1 MIIVSTINALVI
13 ALGIS
18 IILNIIEFRKI
29 EKGKLFCTFF
39 GIFIIFNNQ
48 SGSINIMYSN
58 QLLSVILIGILEY
71 LDNGNFLKGIINGG
85 IALILC
91 TIASSLI
98 NPFIYGDKWVY
109 NSYVQIFLTII
120 TVIAAI
126 QLAFFFRKIYV
137 VLKQYNINQVSWKV
151 ISMILILIIGG
162 LSAYIAIIP
171 REVISEEGK
180 LTIYHYG
187 GTFSI
192 YLIILIIL
200 IYVLGGKLKSEII
213 YKQKLKEAE
222 NLKEYTNSLEEM
234 YEDLRRFRHDY
245 INIISSIVGYVDD
258 EDIIGLKSHIY
269 KNIIPLE
276 QNINKNNTKIHLL
289 KNIKLS
295 ELKGLVS
302 SKLIRAQELNIN
314 VTVDIIEEIESINID
329 AVTLCRIIGILID
342 NGIEECENI
351 ENSYITF
358 GIIKNP
364 SSIDFIVANSCR
376 ENIEP
381 IYILNSKGFSTKGNN
396 RGLGLAIVE
405 ELIKDNSNLI
415 LDTIVENRTFTQILT
430 VEGLGYEHLC
440 L

>member
-1 MIIVSTINALVI
+1 MKIVSTINSLVI

-39 GIFIIFNNQ
+39 GVFIIFNNQ

-126 QLAFFFRKIYV
+126 QLAFFFRKIYL

-171 REVISEEGK
+171 REVISKEGK

-200 IYVLGGKLKSEII
+200 IYVLGGKLKSEIV

-258 EDIIGLKSHIY
+258 EDIIGLKNHIY

-405 ELIKDNSNLI
+405 ELIKYNSNLI

-430 VEGLGYEHLC
+430 VEGLDDEHLC

>member
-1 MIIVSTINALVI
+1 MIIVSTINSLVI

-39 GIFIIFNNQ
+39 GVFIIFNNQ

-245 INIISSIVGYVDD
+245 INIISSIVGYIDD
-258 EDIIGLKSHIY
+258 ENIIGLKNHIY

-351 ENSYITF
+351 ENSYIIF

-376 ENIEP
+376 ENIEA

-405 ELIKDNSNLI
+405 ELIENNSNLI
-415 LDTIVENRTFTQILT
+415 LDTIIENRTFTQILT
-430 VEGLGYEHLC
+430 VEG
-440 L
+440 

>member
-1 MIIVSTINALVI
+1 MIIVSTINSLVI

-39 GIFIIFNNQ
+39 GVFIIFNNQ

-109 NSYVQIFLTII
+109 NSYVQIFLNII
-120 TVIAAI
+120 VVITAI
-126 QLAFFFRKIYV
+126 ILALFFRKIYL

-381 IYILNSKGFSTKGNN
+381 IYILNSNGFSTKGNN

-430 VEGLGYEHLC
+430 VEGLDYEHLC

>member
-1 MIIVSTINALVI
+1 MIIVSTINSLVI

-29 EKGKLFCTFF
+29 EKGKLFCIFF
-39 GIFIIFNNQ
+39 GVFIIFNNQ

-98 NPFIYGDKWVY
+98 NTFIYGDKWVY

-120 TVIAAI
+120 IVIAAI

-180 LTIYHYG
+180 FTIYHYG

-381 IYILNSKGFSTKGNN
+381 IYILNSNGFSTKGND

-430 VEGLGYEHLC
+430 VEGLDYEHLC

>member
-1 MIIVSTINALVI
+1 MIVSTIYALVI
-13 ALGIS
+13 ALGIA
-18 IILNIIEFRKI
+18 IILNIIEFRRI
-29 EKGKLFCTFF
+29 EKRKLFCTFF
-39 GIFIIFNNQ
+39 GVFIIFNNQ
-48 SGSINIMYSN
+48 SGYLSIMYSD
-58 QLLSVILIGILEY
+58 QLLSVVLIGILEY
-71 LDNGNFLKGIINGG
+71 LDNGNFFKGILNGG

-91 TIASSLI
+91 SIASSFI
-98 NPFIYGDKWVY
+98 NPFIFGDKWIY
-109 NSYVQIFLTII
+109 NSYVQIFLAII

-126 QLAFFFRKIYV
+126 QLAIFFKKIYV
-137 VLKQYNINQVSWKV
+137 ILKQYNINQVSWKV

-162 LSAYIAIIP
+162 FSAYLAVIP
-171 REVISEEGK
+171 REIINEEGR
-180 LTIYHYG
+180 LTIFYYG

-192 YLIILIIL
+192 YLIILIIFT
-200 IYVLGGKLKSEII
+200 YVLSGKLKSEII

-258 EDIIGLKSHIY
+258 NDIIGLKNHIY

-276 QNINKNNTKIHLL
+276 QNINRNNTKIHLL

-314 VTVDIIEEIESINID
+314 VTVDIIDEIENINID
-329 AVTLCRIIGILID
+329 AVTLCRIIGIIID
-342 NGIEECENI
+342 NGIEECETI
-351 ENSYITF
+351 KNSYITF
-358 GIIKNP
+358 GIIKNS

-381 IYILNSKGFSTKGNN
+381 IYILNSKGFSTKGND

-405 ELIKDNSNLI
+405 ELIEDHSNLI
-415 LDTIVENRTFTQILT
+415 LDTIVEKGTFTQILT
-430 VEGLGYEHLC
+430 VEG
-440 L
+440 

>member
-1 MIIVSTINALVI
+1 MMIVSTIYALVI
-13 ALGIS
+13 ALGIAT
-18 IILNIIEFRKI
+18 ILNIIEFRKI
-29 EKGKLFCTFF
+29 ERRKLFCTFF
-39 GIFIIFNNQ
+39 GVFIIFNNQ
-48 SGSINIMYSN
+48 SGDINIMYSN
-58 QLLSVILIGILEY
+58 QLLSVVLIGLLEY
-71 LDNGNFLKGIINGG
+71 LDNGNFFKGILNGG

-91 TIASSLI
+91 TIASSFI
-98 NPFIYGDKWVY
+98 NPFIFGDKWIY
-109 NSYVQIFLTII
+109 NSYIQIVLAII

-137 VLKQYNINQVSWKV
+137 ILKQYNINQVSWKV

-162 LSAYIAIIP
+162 FSAYLAAIP
-171 REVISEEGK
+171 REVIREEGR
-180 LTIYHYG
+180 LTIFYYG

-200 IYVLGGKLKSEII
+200 TYVLGGKLKSEII

-258 EDIIGLKSHIY
+258 NDIIGLKNHIY

-314 VTVDIIEEIESINID
+314 VTVDIIEEIENINID

-342 NGIEECENI
+342 NGIEECVTI

-358 GIIKNP
+358 GIIKNS

-405 ELIKDNSNLI
+405 ELIEDNSNLI
-415 LDTIVENRTFTQILT
+415 LDTIVEKGTFTQILT
-430 VEGLGYEHLC
+430 VEVRL
-440 L
+440 